1 MSPDTD
7 VEAGVVYAG
16 GGTPQQRAAGLCSRS
31 YVSGLSLADCV
42 LSGRRPAA
50 TRPPVS
56 RSADRLSR
64 QADPAVQP

>member
-42 LSGRRPAA
+42 FSGRRAGRRAA
-50 TRPPVS
+50 
-56 RSADRLSR
+56 AG
-64 QADPAVQP
+64 QPIG